1 MKIVPTVLSGGS
13 GTRLWPMSRSF
24 DPKQLQPIVGD
35 TSLIAQ
41 TVERLSSHPQ
51 CVAPVVICNG
61 AYADQ
66 VVEDLRSAGTPPS
79 AVLEEPCGRDTAAA
93 AALAALWARK
103 TYGDDSVVLLLP
115 SDHFISK
122 IDALHQTVVFAAEA
136 ASNDFITTIGLK
148 PTRPETGYGYIRR
161 KADRFE
167 GSQAFPIDEFAEK
180 PDLETAVKYVDSG
193 EFTWNSGMFIYTPGT
208 FLEEMNTYCSDILAA
223 TEKAF
228 DAAKVEMDQGV
239 TARVEIPMDLF
250 KEIPKNSIDFAVMEH
265 TKKGAVVEA
274 DLGWSDIGSWKSVHE
289 TLSPDGEGNV
299 HDGKVLLDCVKNSLV
314 LSRSDRHIALAGVD
328 DLVVVDT
335 PDALLI
341 CSSDA
346 SQAVKAIHKQL
357 DQSGA
362 DCARLHGPETK
373 AYEGFMR
380 RWTRDW
386 LFDNVLPLWA
396 EKGIDPDL
404 GGAVEAL
411 DLNGEPMRDLPR
423 RLRVQTRQT
432 YTFAFAYSMG
442 WEPGLEAM
450 RKPLEYMLK
459 HYRHE
464 NGGWIAKVAPNGDP
478 IDESVESYEMAFVI
492 LSLGWAAKVTG
503 DQELFKLGE
512 EAVDFLLTR
521 MRHPAGGFVENLTG
535 QPYRRANPHMH
546 LLEAA
551 IHWAELFQHERMFDV
566 TREIYGLYKSHFC
579 VNGLLREYFDEELNL
594 PTVPVSP
601 EHMFV
606 EPGHLMEWA
615 YLLRRYGRLHG
626 IEEETV
632 ATLSGFAER
641 YGVCNTTG
649 LLVDHCTTMG
659 DIPDSVGSRLWPQ
672 TEAVRFWLDRNG
684 EGDRPRALELLSRMK
699 DHYMTFNGETPG
711 YWRDI
716 IQQDGT
722 AVGDKAPSSSL
733 YHLMGA
739 AEAVLR

>member
-1 MKIVPTVLSGGS
+1 MLTNREPYKTTKGSKTWNKIKQWLPNFKQRRQLVPVYAGTGKTLRVNRVNQLSQA
-13 GTRLWPMSRSF
+13 RILLRSITF
-24 DPKQLQPIVGD
+24 VAVITMYIATEPV
-35 TSLIAQ
+35 IAQ
-41 TVERLSSHPQ
+41 DHKNALTAEEQAEITPAIALEMLKEGNQRFVKGKMVNRNLMK
-51 CVAPVVICNG
+51 
-61 AYADQ
+61 Q
-66 VVEDLRSAGTPPS
+66 VSQ
-79 AVLEEPCGRDTAAA
+79 TATGQYPHA
-93 AALAALWARK
+93 
-103 TYGDDSVVLLLP
+103 VVLGC
-115 SDHFISK
+115 
-122 IDALHQTVVFAAEA
+122 IDSRVPPELVF
-136 ASNDFITTIGLK
+136 
-148 PTRPETGYGYIRR
+148 
-161 KADRFE
+161 
-167 GSQAFPIDEFAEK
+167 
-180 PDLETAVKYVDSG
+180 
-193 EFTWNSGMFIYTPGT
+193 
-208 FLEEMNTYCSDILAA
+208 
-223 TEKAF
+223 
-228 DAAKVEMDQGV
+228 
-239 TARVEIPMDLF
+239 EIPMDLF

-299 HDGKVLLDCVKNSLV
+299 HDGKVLLDGVKNSLV

-386 LFDNVLPLWA
+386 LFDSVLPLWA

-659 DIPDSVGSRLWPQ
+659 DIPDGVGSRLWPQ